1 MDPLSIAASVAGL
14 ITISTQILGIIS
26 TVKSK
31 NNKELDSLS
40 REVAT
45 VRGILC
51 QIQQIIQF
59 QSAKP
64 TKSSE
69 WLDALSTTL
78 DDCGDLYLALQKEL
92 QGLSSTSKFES
103 LRKKVKWTLKEKDI
117 QETLRKLE
125 SYKLSL
131 DLLLSVQT
139 RCVSWHVLRN
149 DG

>member
-31 NNKELDSLS
+31 NNKELDSLT
-40 REVAT
+40 REVTA

-69 WLDALSTTL
+69 WLDALNATL
-78 DDCGDLYLALQKEL
+78 DDCGDLYLGLQKQLE
-92 QGLSSTSKFES
+92 GLSYHSKFDA
-103 LRKKVKWTLKEKDI
+103 LKKKVKWTLKEKDI
-117 QETLRKLE
+117 LEALRKLE

-139 RCVSWHVLRN
+139 R
-149 DG
+149 

>member
-40 REVAT
+40 REVTA
-45 VRGILC
+45 VRGVLC

-69 WLDALSTTL
+69 WVDALNATL
-78 DDCGDLYLALQKEL
+78 DDCGDLYLSLQKEL
-92 QGLSSTSKFES
+92 QGLCYHSKFDA
-103 LRKKVKWTLKEKDI
+103 LKKKVKWTLKEKDI
-117 QETLRKLE
+117 LETLRKLE

-139 RCVSWHVLRN
+139 R
-149 DG
+149 